1 MTKKIKGKS
10 FKIPLLPEEYDE
22 PHEIKKKIR
31 QEVREFQRT
40 LIEELTRLITT
51 SFGLMAALA
60 WRGVIQEFI
69 NNYLKKFFGQASGL
83 ISEVIFALIVTVLA
97 VIVTWRLAKIKDR
110 LIEEEEE
117 EEEINETK

>member
-1 MTKKIKGKS
+1 MTKKTKGKS

-31 QEVREFQRT
+31 QEVREFQKT

-83 ISEVIFALIVTVLA
+83 ISEIIFALIVTILA

-117 EEEINETK
+117 QEEKN